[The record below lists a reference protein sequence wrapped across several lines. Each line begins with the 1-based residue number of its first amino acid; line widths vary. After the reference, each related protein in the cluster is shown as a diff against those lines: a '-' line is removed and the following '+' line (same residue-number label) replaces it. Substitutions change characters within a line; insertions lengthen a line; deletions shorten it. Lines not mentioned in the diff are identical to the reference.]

1 MAGSRVVATVIV
13 GLIVLAV
20 GASLAPIPFGKPS
33 PWQLIA
39 APKVVNTEY
48 LIRDSGEPDYTWT
61 VHLNSV
67 RVGLDA
73 CSDFDSPA
81 PRAGDTGVFYSR
93 AKDIELE
100 NTGADTILRVG
111 NTAYRYNCVAD
122 GASSA
127 TIDALL
133 GCEVDPWRSLFA

>member
-1 MAGSRVVATVIV
+1 MAGAKVVVSP
-13 GLIVLAV
+13 IVLAV

-39 APKVVNTEY
+39 ASKVVNTEH
-48 LIRDSGEPDYTWT
+48 LVSDSGEPDYTWT

-73 CSDFDSPA
+73 CGGFDSPA
-81 PRAGDTGVFYSR
+81 PRAGDTGIFCSK
-93 AKDIELE
+93 AKAIELE
-100 NTGADTILRVG
+100 NTATETILRVG
-111 NTAYRYNCVAD
+111 NTAYRYGYVAD